1 MMKVEEALHMV
12 GGAGDTSYASNSRL
26 QEKAIRKTKDI
37 VEKALK
43 NINGEVVSKSLVVA
57 DLGCSSGPN
66 AFLVI
71 SQIISAVMEAG
82 YQKAKEIVFLLNDL
96 PGNDFNTIFR
106 SLSLYEKKVKE
117 ENGDQVLPYFVAGVP
132 GSFYGRLFPCNSLH
146 FAHSSYSLMWLSQ
159 VPVGIDHQNGGVN
172 INKGNIY
179 ISRTSPP
186 IVSRLYLEQFKR
198 DFSSFLKLRSQ
209 ELVNG
214 GQMVLSFLGRK
225 SSDPSKAEV
234 CHLWGLVADA
244 LNSMVQEG
252 VLEEEKVNTFNMPF
266 YAASKEEVQQVIQS
280 EGSFYIEQM
289 QILESNWDPFD
300 DSDDDQAFDNV
311 KSGHN
316 VAKCIRA
323 VLEPLLVGH
332 FGKQAIVDQVFARY
346 AHNVAMHLLKEKTKH
361 IVFILALKT
370 KDLNL

>member
-1 MMKVEEALHMV
+1 MKVEEALHMV

-26 QEKAIRKTKDI
+26 QEKAIRTTKDI

-43 NINGEVVSKSLVVA
+43 NINEEVTGKNLVVA

-71 SQIISAVMEAG
+71 SQILSAVMEG
-82 YQKAKEIVFLLNDL
+82 CQKAKEITFLLNDL
-96 PGNDFNTIFR
+96 PGNDFNTIFQ
-106 SLSLYEKKVKE
+106 SLSLCEKKVKE
-117 ENGDQVLPYFVAGVP
+117 ENGDQVLPYYVAGVP

-159 VPVGIDHQNGGVN
+159 VPVGIEKGGVN

-186 IVSRLYLEQFKR
+186 AVSRLYLEQFKR

-209 ELVNG
+209 ELVSG

-225 SSDPSKAEV
+225 SCDPSKAEV

-252 VLEEEKVNTFNMPF
+252 LLEEEKVNTFNMPF
-266 YAASKEEVQQVIQS
+266 YAASKEEMQQVIQS

-300 DSDDDQAFDNV
+300 DDDDQVFDNV

-332 FGKQAIVDQVFARY
+332 FGQQQANIVDQVFARY
-346 AHNVAMHLLKEKTKH
+346 AHNVAIHLLKEKTKH

-370 KDLNL
+370 KDLNN

>member
-12 GGAGDTSYASNSRL
+12 GGAGDTSYASNSKL
-26 QEKAIRKTKDI
+26 QEKAIRKTKHI
-37 VEKALK
+37 VENALK
-43 NINGEVVSKSLVVA
+43 NINGEVIYKSLVVA

-71 SQIISAVMEAG
+71 SQIISAVMEG
-82 YQKAKEIVFLLNDL
+82 CQKTKEITFLLNDL
-96 PGNDFNTIFR
+96 PGNDFNAIFQ
-106 SLSLYEKKVKE
+106 SLSLFEKKVKE
-117 ENGDQVLPYFVAGVP
+117 EHGDQVLPYYVAGVP
-132 GSFYGRLFPCNSLH
+132 GSFYGRLFPNNSLH
-146 FAHSSYSLMWLSQ
+146 FAHSSYCLMWLSQ
-159 VPVGIDHQNGGVN
+159 VPVGIENGGVN
-172 INKGNIY
+172 INQGNIY

-198 DFSSFLKLRSQ
+198 DFSSFLRCRSQ

-214 GQMVLSFLGRK
+214 GQMILSFLGRK
-225 SSDPSKAEV
+225 SSDPSKAEL
-234 CHLWGLVADA
+234 CQFYDLVANA

-252 VLEEEKVNTFNMPF
+252 LLEEEKMNTFNMPL

-300 DSDDDQAFDNV
+300 DLDDDQVFDNM

-316 VAKCIRA
+316 VAKYKRA
-323 VLEPLLVGH
+323 VLEPLLVRH
-332 FGKQAIVDQVFARY
+332 FGEQAFVDQVFARF
-346 AHNVAMHLLKEKTKH
+346 AQNVAKHLLKEKTKH
-361 IVFILALKT
+361 IVFILALKA
-370 KDLNL
+370 KYLND

>member
-12 GGAGDTSYASNSRL
+12 GGAGDTSYASNSRV
-26 QEKAIRKTKDI
+26 QEKAIRKTKDM

-43 NINGEVVSKSLVVA
+43 NINGVIVSKSLVVA

-71 SQIISAVMEAG
+71 SQIINAAMEAG
-82 YQKAKEIVFLLNDL
+82 CQKTKEIMFFLNDL
-96 PGNDFNTIFR
+96 QGNDFNTIFR
-106 SLSLYEKKVKE
+106 SLSLFEKKVKE
-117 ENGDQVLPYFVAGVP
+117 ESGDQVLPYYVAGVP
-132 GSFYGRLFPCNSLH
+132 GSFYGRLFPRNSLH

-159 VPVGIDHQNGGVN
+159 VPVGIDHQSGGVN

-186 IVSRLYLEQFKR
+186 IISRLYLEQFKR

-225 SSDPSKAEV
+225 SSDPSKAEE
-234 CHLWGLVADA
+234 CHVWGLVADA
-244 LNSMVQEG
+244 LNSMVQER

-300 DSDDDQAFDNV
+300 DSDDDQAFENV

-323 VLEPLLVGH
+323 VLEPFLVGH
-332 FGKQAIVDQVFARY
+332 FGKQAIVDQVFERY
-346 AHNVAMHLLKEKTKH
+346 AHNVAVHLLKEKTKH

-370 KDLNL
+370 KDLNH